1 MYDTLQDILLKA
13 REPCLAAVNKN
24 KTTENQNK
32 KAQTI
37 EELKKRI
44 GRIDPDASVCQKFCV
59 RDLVVHS
66 PDDLADQLES

>member
-1 MYDTLQDILLKA
+1 MYDTLQDSLLKA
-13 REPCLAAVNKN
+13 RDPCLAAVNKN

-32 KAQTI
+32 QAQTI
-37 EELKKRI
+37 KELKKRI
-44 GRIDPDASVCQKFCV
+44 GRIDPDVSVCEKFRV